1 MATAIPRTV
10 EEKISFAYGEGTMPK
25 NIVICCDGTG
35 NEIKSTLSNVL
46 KLYRVLEKDENQ
58 RVYYH
63 PGVGTIGLQ
72 STWGRFKQQVRGVF
86 GLATGD
92 GVDEDTLGAY
102 RFLCATY
109 ESGDRVWLFGF
120 SRGAYT
126 VRVLAAF
133 VHVIG
138 LLRPDQ
144 SNLAGY
150 ALSAYK
156 NASASNQRA
165 EGKADAFL
173 DEAWRFRHVAGGYL
187 IPIEFIGVWDTV
199 ASIIVP
205 RQDKLLPDLQTL
217 VFTRTN
223 PSVRKF
229 RQAIS
234 IDERRALFRLNRWIE
249 PQKYRSDPFDPS
261 TAVDQDIRQV
271 WFAGAHGDVGGARP
285 EEQSGLSTLPLLRMI
300 DQAQTAGL
308 RVDRSMVDHLVWGK
322 TRPGRTHQ
330 YVAPDPTAQ
339 LHVSLK
345 GAWWILEWLPKR
357 EKWREWPDRKAFLGW
372 YLPLGEPRLIPEG
385 AILHRSVID
394 RRTKTETYRPINMPA
409 SYSIEEMQPQP

>member
-1 MATAIPRTV
+1 
-10 EEKISFAYGEGTMPK
+10 MPK

-92 GVDEDTLGAY
+92 GLDEDTLGAY
-102 RFLCATY
+102 RFLCETY

-173 DEAWRFRHVAGGYL
+173 DEAWRFSHVAGGYL

-285 EEQSGLSTLPLLRMI
+285 EEQSGLSKFPLLWMI
-300 DQAQTAGL
+300 EQAQTAGL
-308 RVDRSMVDHLVWGK
+308 RVDRSMVDHLGWGK
-322 TRPGRTHQ
+322 PRPGSTHQ

-339 LHVSLK
+339 LQVSLK

-357 EKWREWPDRKAFLGW
+357 EKWREWSDRKAFLGW

-394 RRTKTETYRPINMPA
+394 RRTKIETYRPINMPA
-409 SYSIEEMQPQP
+409 SYSIEEMQTQP